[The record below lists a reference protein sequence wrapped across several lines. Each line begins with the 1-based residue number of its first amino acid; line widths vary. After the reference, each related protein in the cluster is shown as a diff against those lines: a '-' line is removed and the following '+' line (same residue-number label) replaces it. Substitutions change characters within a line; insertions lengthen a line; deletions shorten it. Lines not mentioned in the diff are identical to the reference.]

1 MADAEHTEGTIQ
13 QASQAPDPGLSQGES
28 GQHTEQAAP
37 PTQLPLWQELG
48 HSDAESL
55 KKDYTTTRQRAT
67 TAQQEAER
75 YKRELDE
82 ERQRRQD
89 YENRIMAFANP
100 QAQQP
105 TYQDLQ
111 AAYEGYLNG
120 DTTALTRFQQEQD
133 QRQQR
138 SIQEA
143 VQSTLTTVLRPT
155 QYAEKLTRDYPDL
168 GKTDSPL
175 YQALWQAYDAFA
187 GDPETQ
193 LLYGE
198 LLNDKLAMRDAPSPD
213 GSYTKPV
220 NLRLAHVLAGRL
232 EAQLARE
239 QLTRA
244 RQEGRVEEAQR
255 RSAASGEPPG
265 GRRETTSEPDPW
277 EALSEAERRSIENLV
292 AQGITPAGWPRVQD
306 LGRRKQA
313 FARHLYERRQKRAGA
328 A

>member
-1 MADAEHTEGTIQ
+1 MAEPEQTEHPSTTTTPAESTSSQETSSQ
-13 QASQAPDPGLSQGES
+13 QAESTSSQV
-28 GQHTEQAAP
+28 
-37 PTQLPLWQELG
+37 TQLPLWQELG
-48 HSDAESL
+48 HSDADSL

-82 ERQRRQD
+82 ERQRRQE
-89 YENRIMAFANP
+89 YENRILAFANP

-105 TYQDLQ
+105 VYQDLQ

-120 DTTALTRFQQEQD
+120 DQTALTRFQQEQE

-138 SIQEA
+138 SIQDA

-175 YQALWQAYDAFA
+175 YQALWQAYDSFA
-187 GDPETQ
+187 SDPETQ

-198 LLNDKLAMRDAPSPD
+198 LLNDKLALRDAPSPD

-220 NLRLAHVLAGRL
+220 NLRLAHVLAGRI

-239 QLTRA
+239 QLIKA
-244 RQEGRVEEAQR
+244 RQEGRTEEAQR

-265 GRRETTSEPDPW
+265 GRRESASEPDPW
-277 EALSEAERRSIENLV
+277 DALSEPERRSIENLV

-306 LGRRKQA
+306 LGRRKMA